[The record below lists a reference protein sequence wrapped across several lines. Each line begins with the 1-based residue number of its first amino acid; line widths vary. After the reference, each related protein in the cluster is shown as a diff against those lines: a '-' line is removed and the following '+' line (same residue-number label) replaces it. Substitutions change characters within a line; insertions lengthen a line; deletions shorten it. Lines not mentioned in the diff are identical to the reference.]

1 MRVVHVNIVA
11 RWKMLLNYWTA
22 HVFGY
27 YSGSAKQI
35 DQRYNSICLSW
46 HTHISRPT
54 CWSSHNDIAAM
65 NLLILF
71 HSHIDNEQVSF
82 HRVVYLQRH
91 DIRNRVFLLRRCVPD
106 SYVGTFP
113 TSPYFADAFRKDGF
127 ECYPASGHQFAG
139 WLCQP
144 CPVGTYGNRK
154 DRGCLKCPAGKK
166 KIVYILQN

>member
-1 MRVVHVNIVA
+1 
-11 RWKMLLNYWTA
+11 
-22 HVFGY
+22 
-27 YSGSAKQI
+27 
-35 DQRYNSICLSW
+35 
-46 HTHISRPT
+46 
-54 CWSSHNDIAAM
+54 M

-82 HRVVYLQRH
+82 HRVVYLQHH

-166 KIVYILQN
+166 KNRLYLAKLTMTFYMHYHLTFHGQDVTYFVGAHYYKSTIYLYYFHSPTTHGND